1 MLGLVIPET
10 QGDYTYSHVV
20 INALHQHAT
29 KLEEYLDENV
39 WRVTAEI

>member
-1 MLGLVIPET
+1 MSNAWIGHSQT

-20 INALHQHAT
+20 VNALHQHAT

-39 WRVTAEI
+39 WKV